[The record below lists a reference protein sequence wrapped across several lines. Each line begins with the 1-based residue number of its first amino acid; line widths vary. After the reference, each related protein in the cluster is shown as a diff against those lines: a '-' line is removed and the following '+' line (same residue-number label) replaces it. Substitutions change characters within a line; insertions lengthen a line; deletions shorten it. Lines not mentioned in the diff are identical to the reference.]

1 MNELILTI
9 INLLNA
15 LEDNKN
21 IIPADI
27 FDNLSDA
34 LDDLLKALEVS
45 DTDPNKQ

>member
-9 INLLNA
+9 INLLNV

-34 LDDLLKALEVS
+34 LDDLLQALEVT
-45 DTDPNKQ
+45 DTDSTKQ